1 MKILNVSNNFNEL
14 FENAGELEYGYYN
27 PSEDDYNTMSLNKPR
42 QQKITLRMINR
53 LKKMRR
59 TKSLEKSLKR
69 ELLGAMY
76 GIDQDS
82 EE

>member
-1 MKILNVSNNFNEL
+1 MTILNISNNFEKL
-14 FENAGELEYGYYN
+14 FEEDDNLEYGYYN
-27 PSEDDYNTMSLNKPR
+27 SDEDSYNTSSLNKPSK
-42 QQKITLRMINR
+42 QKITLRMINR

-59 TKSLEKSLKR
+59 TKNLEKSLKR

-82 EE
+82 DE